1 MQPRTKLAL
10 GLGVV
15 VLLLIG
21 VRIFISL
28 ATPQEVD
35 PRTRI
40 EQIFAEG
47 KQAFENEDIDGMLQ
61 FLADEFSW
69 SGMDKQRLRYQ
80 LLQFFRNAQDPR
92 AELGELQIE
101 KIFAGRILV
110 RTPIRITWRDPNNPS
125 GNNSQDFGV
134 VEFEFRKFPQRKWLI
149 IRYDDWRLI
158 RMEATQMGEIPL

>member
-1 MQPRTKLAL
+1 MQTRTKLAL

-21 VRIFISL
+21 VRVFLSL
-28 ATPQEVD
+28 ATPKEVE

-40 EQIFAEG
+40 MQMLAEG
-47 KQAFENEDIDGMLQ
+47 EQAFENEDIDGMLQ

-69 SGMDKQRLRYQ
+69 SGMDKQRLRNQ
-80 LLQFFRNAQDPR
+80 LLLFFRNAQNPR
-92 AELGELQIE
+92 AELGEPQME
-101 KIFAGRILV
+101 IFAGRILV
-110 RTPIRITWRDPNNPS
+110 RTPVRIQWRDANNP
-125 GNNSQDFGV
+125 GGVNSQDFGV

>member
-1 MQPRTKLAL
+1 MQPRTKLVL
-10 GLGVV
+10 GLGIAA
-15 VLLLIG
+15 LLLIG
-21 VRIFISL
+21 VRVFISL
-28 ATPQEVD
+28 ATPKEVE

-40 EQIFAEG
+40 LQMINEG

-80 LLQFFRNAQDPR
+80 LAQFFRNAQNPR
-92 AELGELQIE
+92 AELGEPQLE
-101 KIFAGRILV
+101 IFAGRILV

-125 GNNSQDFGV
+125 GDNSQDFGV
-134 VEFEFRKFPQRKWLI
+134 VEFEFRKFTQRKWLI

-158 RMEATQMGEIPL
+158 RMEATQMGDIPL

>member
-1 MQPRTKLAL
+1 MQTRTKLAL

-21 VRIFISL
+21 VRVFLSL
-28 ATPQEVD
+28 ATPKEIE

-40 EQIFAEG
+40 LQMLAEG
-47 KQAFENEDIDGMLQ
+47 EQAFENEDIDGMLQ

-69 SGMDKQRLRYQ
+69 SGMDKQRLRNQ
-80 LLQFFRNAQDPR
+80 LLLFFRNAQNPR
-92 AELGELQIE
+92 AELGEPQME
-101 KIFAGRILV
+101 IFAGRILV
-110 RTPIRITWRDPNNPS
+110 RTPVRIQWRDPNNPS
-125 GNNSQDFGV
+125 GVNSRDFGV

>member
-10 GLGVV
+10 GLGVAA
-15 VLLLIG
+15 LLLIG
-21 VRIFISL
+21 VRVFISL
-28 ATPQEVD
+28 ATPKEVD
-35 PRTRI
+35 PRVRI
-40 EQIFAEG
+40 EQMFAEG

-80 LLQFFRNAQDPR
+80 LGQFFRNAQDR
-92 AELGELQIE
+92 APSWASCRWE
-101 KIFAGRILV
+101 IFAGRILV

-125 GNNSQDFGV
+125 GTNSQDFGV
-134 VEFEFRKFPQRKWLI
+134 VEFEFRKYPQRKWLI

>member
-10 GLGVV
+10 GLGVAA
-15 VLLLIG
+15 LLLIG
-21 VRIFISL
+21 VRVFISL

-35 PRTRI
+35 PRVRI
-40 EQIFAEG
+40 EQMFAEG
-47 KQAFENEDIDGMLQ
+47 KRAFENEDIDGMLQ

-80 LLQFFRNAQDPR
+80 LAQFFRNAQDPR
-92 AELGELQIE
+92 AELGELQME
-101 KIFAGRILV
+101 IL
-110 RTPIRITWRDPNNPS
+110 RRAHPRAHAYPHHLARLQHPQRHTTRMDL
-125 GNNSQDFGV
+125 GV

-158 RMEATQMGEIPL
+158 RMEATQMGDIPL